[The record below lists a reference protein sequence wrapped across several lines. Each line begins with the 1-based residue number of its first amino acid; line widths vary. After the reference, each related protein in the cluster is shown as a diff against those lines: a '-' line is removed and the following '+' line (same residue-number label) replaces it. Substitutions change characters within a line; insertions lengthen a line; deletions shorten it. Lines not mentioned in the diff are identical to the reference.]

1 MKLSIITCIL
11 LSVVSIF
18 IFAHK
23 MHDHPE
29 ANEKAQIQ
37 IVHLSKGD
45 TSGFADLRQ
54 SFISRNPG
62 YDLDFFYQVNK
73 IPKKQTYRLVFIQ
86 SGEGNVQVDEE
97 HTSAF
102 SVGDIIY
109 LDKGETLESNIN
121 LDALV
126 FDVPDPLP
134 DEIPSFIRPDW
145 DPNITDV
152 PGGCATETNAYR
164 RILLTWE
171 DKVGTYL
178 YHALNAHRVRIMD
191 SFTHY
196 HPEEGGFDEFYL
208 VQMVLPEAK
217 LITST
222 QVDLITQPEKV
233 TKNEAKKLLES
244 TPLEVGDLVYIPRG
258 IAHRGLGGV
267 LTQVI
272 TVPGFIPGSE
282 IGIDHHLKAIN
293 DRLSLEGNQALPLNE
308 SASLSE
314 IIK

>member
-1 MKLSIITCIL
+1 MY
-11 LSVVSIF
+11 
-18 IFAHK
+18 
-23 MHDHPE
+23 HPPHTDNKE
-29 ANEKAQIQ
+29 AQIQ
-37 IVHLSKGD
+37 IVHLSEGD
-45 TSGFADLRQ
+45 TSGFAALRA
-54 SFISRNPG
+54 SFVERNPG
-62 YDLDFFYQVNK
+62 YDLDFFYQTK
-73 IPKKQTYRLVFIQ
+73 EIPKKNTYRLAFIQ
-86 SGEGNVQVDEE
+86 SGEGNLQLNQAHQSE
-97 HTSAF
+97 F

-109 LDKGETLESNIN
+109 LDKGEHLSSNKP

-134 DEIPSFIRPDW
+134 KEVPQFIRPDW

-152 PGGCATETNAYR
+152 PGGCATERNAYR

-208 VQMVLPEAK
+208 VQMVLPEAR

-222 QVDLITQPEKV
+222 QVNLITQPEKV
-233 TKNEAKKLLES
+233 TKKDAQNLLE
-244 TPLEVGDLVYIPRG
+244 TTELKVGDLVYIPRG

-293 DRLSLEGNQALPLNE
+293 ERHSLEGSEALPLNE
-308 SASLSE
+308 SASLSAVV
-314 IIK
+314 K

>member
-1 MKLSIITCIL
+1 MKPFVFLLSIAISTTL
-11 LSVVSIF
+11 IF
-18 IFAHK
+18 FAFT
-23 MHDHPE
+23 
-29 ANEKAQIQ
+29 EKDTVNDEAQIQ
-37 IVHLSKGD
+37 IVNFSKGD
-45 TSGFADLRQ
+45 TSGLADLRS
-54 SFISRNPG
+54 SFKSRNPG
-62 YDLDFFYQVNK
+62 YDLDFYFQQK
-73 IPKKQTYRLVFIQ
+73 FLPSKDAYRLVFIQ
-86 SGEGNVQVDEE
+86 TGEGNVSIDEKSSE
-97 HTSAF
+97 F

-109 LDKGETLESNIN
+109 LDKGESLQSDSK

-134 DEIPSFIRPDW
+134 TEVPQFIRPDW

-152 PGGCATETNAYR
+152 PGGCATERNAYR
-164 RILLTWE
+164 RILLTWKDE
-171 DKVGTYL
+171 VGEYL

-196 HPEEGGFDEFYL
+196 HPVDGGFDEFYL
-208 VQMVLPEAK
+208 VQMVLPEAR

-222 QVDLITQPEKV
+222 NVNLIEQPHKLD
-233 TKNEAKKLLES
+233 EADAENLLES
-244 TPLEVGDLVYIPRG
+244 TDLEVGDLVYIPRG

-293 DRLSLEGNQALPLNE
+293 ESLSLEGEDAIPYNKDASEQAV
-308 SASLSE
+308 
-314 IIK
+314 IK

>member
-1 MKLSIITCIL
+1 MKLLLIFFSLMISCVIL
-11 LSVVSIF
+11 FSAFV
-18 IFAHK
+18 AK
-23 MHDHPE
+23 HDVENE
-29 ANEKAQIQ
+29 AKIQ
-37 IVHLSKGD
+37 IVNLSKGD
-45 TSGFADLRQ
+45 TTGFTAMRT
-54 SFISRNPG
+54 SFMQRNPG
-62 YDLDFFYQVNK
+62 YDLDYFYQK
-73 IPKKQTYRLVFIQ
+73 KSIPPKDAYRLVFIQ
-86 SGEGNVQVDEE
+86 TGEGQVSITENSSD
-97 HTSAF
+97 F

-109 LDKGETLESNIN
+109 LAKGESLQSDTK

-134 DEIPSFIRPDW
+134 KDVPQFIRPDW

-152 PGGCATETNAYR
+152 PGGCATERNAYR
-164 RILLTWE
+164 RILLTWKDE
-171 DKVGTYL
+171 VGEYL

-196 HPEEGGFDEFYL
+196 HPVDGGFDEFYL
-208 VQMVLPEAK
+208 VQMVLPEAR

-222 QVDLITQPEKV
+222 HVDLIEQPQQV
-233 TKNEAKKLLES
+233 KKSKAGELLE
-244 TPLEVGDLVYIPRG
+244 THKLHVGDLVYIPRG

-293 DRLSLEGNQALPLNE
+293 ERLNLEGENVLPLNKD
-308 SASLSE
+308 ASQQVV
-314 IIK
+314 IK